1 MAMRSTKRAG
11 RAPGRSRIVG
21 KRSSTGP
28 GGGRSRNGGASTRN
42 GATSGRNGTARAN
55 TAGRAGSESIG
66 ARAGAEWNA
75 KKGRWES
82 RYAAAKERAELYP
95 YTISGIPIEPLY
107 TPAHLAGMDLGRDL
121 GFPGEFPFTRGVR
134 DTMYRGRMFTMRQFS
149 GFGLAHESNQRYH
162 YLLSQGQTGLSIAFD
177 NPTIMGYDS
186 DHPKSHGEIGK
197 CGVAVDSLRDMEILL
212 DGIDPAA
219 ISTSMTINGP
229 AAIMF
234 GFYLANADKRGVPF
248 TRLRG
253 TLQNDILKE
262 YIAQKCWCF
271 PPRPS
276 IRVIVDLIEFATK
289 NVPQWNTISVSGYH
303 IREAGS
309 TAAQELAFTLA
320 DGFTYVEACLERG
333 LDIDEFAPRLSFF
346 WNSHLDFFEEIAK
359 MRAARRIWARHMR
372 DRYGAK
378 SQQSWLMRFHTQTA
392 GCSLWD
398 KQPENNIV
406 RTAFE
411 ALAGVL
417 AGTQSL
423 HTNSMD
429 ETIALP
435 SEKAAKIALRTQ
447 QIIAH
452 EIGVTETVDP
462 LAGSYYVEHLT
473 NTLEAQA
480 EDYFRQIAGM
490 GGVVSGIE
498 QGFFQR
504 EIGRAAYQYQQEMEK
519 KQRIIVGVNEYLEP
533 GEKLDIPIL
542 YISEEVEEQQKQA
555 LAELRR
561 TRDNKAC
568 TAALQTLTA
577 AARKPPGEDNL
588 MVRILDCAR
597 AYATEGEIRNAMRE
611 VFGDHVESTE
621 F

>member
-1 MAMRSTKRAG
+1 MATRTPARKR
-11 RAPGRSRIVG
+11 RAPARRGTKTPPRAHHERA
-21 KRSSTGP
+21 KRTAEPASGGP
-28 GGGRSRNGGASTRN
+28 GSPAWERQQRTWLEASN
-42 GATSGRNGTARAN
+42 
-55 TAGRAGSESIG
+55 
-66 ARAGAEWNA
+66 
-75 KKGRWES
+75 KGM
-82 RYAAAKERAELYP
+82 ERKGLYP
-95 YTISGIPIEPLY
+95 FTISGVPIKALY
-107 TPAHLAGMDLGRDL
+107 TPEDLKDTDLARDVA
-121 GFPGEFPFTRGVR
+121 FPGEYPFTRGIHP
-134 DTMYRGRMFTMRQFS
+134 TMYRGRMFTMRQFA
-149 GFGLAHESNQRYH
+149 GFGLAHESNRRYH
-162 YLLSQGQTGLSIAFD
+162 YLLAHGQTGLSIAFD

-186 DHPKSHGEIGK
+186 DHPKAHGEVGK

-212 DGIDPAA
+212 DGIDPGV

-229 AAIMF
+229 AATMF
-234 GFYLANADKRGVPF
+234 GFYLANAEKHGTPLEN
-248 TRLRG
+248 LRG

-276 IRVIVDLIEFATK
+276 LRIIVDLIEFATK
-289 NVPQWNTISVSGYH
+289 RVPQWNTISISGYH

-320 DGFTYVEACLERG
+320 DGFTYVEECMARG
-333 LDIDEFAPRLSFF
+333 LDVDDFAPRLSFF

-359 MRAARRIWARHMR
+359 LRAARRIWARHMR
-372 DRYGAK
+372 ERYGAK
-378 SQQSWLMRFHTQTA
+378 KKASWLMRFHTQTA

-417 AGTQSL
+417 GGTQSL

-435 SEKAAKIALRTQ
+435 SDKAVKIALRTQ

-452 EIGVTETVDP
+452 EIGVTETIDP
-462 LAGSYYVEHLT
+462 LAGSYYVESLT
-473 NTLEAQA
+473 NTLEEQA
-480 EDYFRQIAGM
+480 ESYFRQIEAM

-504 EIGRAAYQYQQEMEK
+504 EIAKAAYQYQQEVEK
-519 KQRIIVGVNEYLEP
+519 KQRILVGINEYVEP
-533 GEKLDIPIL
+533 DEKLDIPIL
-542 YISEEVEEQQKQA
+542 YIPEEVEAEQAKA
-555 LAELRR
+555 LAKLRR

-568 TAALQTLTA
+568 SAALRGLTA
-577 AARKPPGEDNL
+577 AARKAPGEDNL
-588 MVRILDCAR
+588 MERILACAR

-611 VFGDHVESTE
+611 VFGDYVESTE

>member
-1 MAMRSTKRAG
+1 VKPERPSGNGPAVARARTASPAASGPNWTQQRDAWTKR
-11 RAPGRSRIVG
+11 
-21 KRSSTGP
+21 
-28 GGGRSRNGGASTRN
+28 
-42 GATSGRNGTARAN
+42 
-55 TAGRAGSESIG
+55 
-66 ARAGAEWNA
+66 
-75 KKGRWES
+75 
-82 RYAAAKERAELYP
+82 YAQAKERRDLYP
-95 YTISGIPIEPLY
+95 FTISGIPIKPLY
-107 TPAHLAGMDLGRDL
+107 TPADLAGMDLPRDL
-121 GFPGEFPFTRGVR
+121 GFPGEYPYTRGIH
-134 DTMYRGRMFTMRQFS
+134 TSMYRGRMFTMRQFS
-149 GFGLAHESNQRYH
+149 GFATPRESNQRYH
-162 YLLSQGQTGLSIAFD
+162 SLLAAGQTGLSIAFD

-186 DHPKSHGEIGK
+186 DHPKAHGEVGK

-212 DGIDPAA
+212 DGIDPGT

-229 AAIMF
+229 ASIMF
-234 GFYLANADKRGVPF
+234 GFYLANAEKRGVPF
-248 TRLRG
+248 AKLRG

-276 IRVIVDLIEFATK
+276 LRIIVDLIDFATRR
-289 NVPQWNTISVSGYH
+289 VPQWNTISISGYH

-333 LDIDEFAPRLSFF
+333 LDIDAFAPRLSYF

-359 MRAARRIWARHMR
+359 LRAARGIWARHMR
-372 DRYGAK
+372 ERYGAK
-378 SQQSWLMRFHTQTA
+378 KPASWLMRFHTQTA

-417 AGTQSL
+417 GGTQSL

-435 SEKAAKIALRTQ
+435 SDKAVKIALRTQ

-452 EIGVTETVDP
+452 ELGVTETIDP
-462 LAGSYYVEHLT
+462 LAGSYYVESLT
-473 NTLEAQA
+473 QTLEQQA
-480 EDYFRQIAGM
+480 EDYFRQIEGM
-490 GGVVSGIE
+490 GGVVAGIE
-498 QGFFQR
+498 RGFFQR

-519 KQRIIVGVNEYLEP
+519 KQRVIVGVNQYLEP
-533 GEKLDIPIL
+533 DEKLEIPIL
-542 YISEEVEEQQKQA
+542 TIPEEVENEQKRA
-555 LAELRR
+555 IAEVKR
-561 TRDNKAC
+561 TRDGKAC
-568 TAALQTLTA
+568 AAALQALTS
-577 AARKPPGEDNL
+577 AARKPAGQANL
-588 MVRILDCAR
+588 MEKILDCAR
-597 AYATEGEIRNAMRE
+597 AYATEGEIRGAMRE
-611 VFGDHVESTE
+611 VFGDYVESPE

>member
-1 MAMRSTKRAG
+1 MAMRTSKTARRARSRPSRAG
-11 RAPGRSRIVG
+11 RAAASR
-21 KRSSTGP
+21 KF
-28 GGGRSRNGGASTRN
+28 A
-42 GATSGRNGTARAN
+42 
-55 TAGRAGSESIG
+55 G
-66 ARAGAEWNA
+66 ARAGAVTPAWA
-75 KKGRWES
+75 TQAARWRA
-82 RYAAAKERAELYP
+82 RYTQSPERPGLFP
-95 YTISGIPIEPLY
+95 FTISGVPIKPLY
-107 TPAHLAGMDLGRDL
+107 TPEDLAGMDLAGDL
-121 GFPGEFPFTRGVR
+121 GFPGEYPYTRGIHS
-134 DTMYRGRMFTMRQFS
+134 TMYRGRPYTMRQFS
-149 GFGLAHESNQRYH
+149 GFGSARESNQRYH
-162 YLLSQGQTGLSIAFD
+162 FLLDKGQTGLSVAFD

-186 DHPKSHGEIGK
+186 DHPKAHGEIGR

-212 DGIDPAA
+212 DGIDPGR

-229 AAIMF
+229 AAILF
-234 GFYLANADKRGVPF
+234 AFYLANAEKCGVPF
-248 TRLRG
+248 SKLRG
-253 TLQNDILKE
+253 TIQNDILKE

-276 IRVIVDLIEFATK
+276 LRLIVDTIEFATQH
-289 NVPQWNTISVSGYH
+289 VPQWNTISISGYH

-333 LDIDEFAPRLSFF
+333 LDVDAFAPRLSFF

-372 DRYGAK
+372 ERYKARR
-378 SQQSWLMRFHTQTA
+378 QESWLMRFHTQTA

-406 RTAFE
+406 RTAYE
-411 ALAGVL
+411 ALAAVL
-417 AGTQSL
+417 GGTQSL

-435 SEKAAKIALRTQ
+435 SDKAVKIALRTQ

-452 EIGVTETVDP
+452 ETGVTETIDP

-473 NTLEAQA
+473 RTLEEQA
-480 EDYFRQIAGM
+480 EHYFRQIEAI
-490 GGVVSGIE
+490 GGVVPGIE

-504 EIGRAAYQYQQEMEK
+504 EIARAAYRYQQEIERR
-519 KQRIIVGVNEYLEP
+519 QRILVGINEYVEP
-533 GEKLDIPIL
+533 DEKLDIPIL
-542 YISEEVEEQQKQA
+542 IISEETEREQVQA

-561 TRDNKAC
+561 GRGNRAC
-568 TAALQTLTA
+568 TAALKALTA
-577 AARKPPGEDNL
+577 AAASAPGEKNV
-588 MVRILDCAR
+588 MAHILDAAR

-611 VFGDHVESTE
+611 VYGDYVESTE